1 MQVVFHI
8 GAHQTDHG
16 QLLRSLLKNADLLL
30 AEEVVVPGPSR
41 YRKLIGELLGTLR
54 GAEPDEI
61 LQETLLE
68 AVLDMDEPERLILS
82 SDSFLCV
89 PERALESGRLYNRA
103 YKSAWLRALFPGCE
117 AIFAMAMRNPATL
130 LPALHASNRLKG
142 ISYGDFIGGADPRAF
157 RWADTVARLREANP
171 GAPLILW
178 CNEDTPLIWGD
189 ILRALGGLPDDLTLD
204 GEYDLLGQVMRRSGL
219 VELARRFE
227 EAPRR
232 TPADRRGIV
241 LEVLEGHLAEERL
254 DVEIDL
260 PGWTQDL
267 VDEITALYDAD
278 VAAIRGMEGVTV
290 LAP

>member
-41 YRKLIGELLGTLR
+41 YRKLIGELTGTLR

-61 LQETLLE
+61 VQETLLE
-68 AVLDMDEPERLILS
+68 AVLDMDEPERLVLS
-82 SDSFLCV
+82 SDSFICV

-103 YKSAWLRALFPGCE
+103 YKTAWLRALFPGCE
-117 AIFAMAMRNPATL
+117 TIFAMAMRNPATL

-142 ISYGDFIGGADPRAF
+142 VSYADFVGGADPRAF
-157 RWADTVARLREANP
+157 RWSDAIARIREANP
-171 GAPLILW
+171 RVPLILW

-189 ILRALGGLPDDLTLD
+189 ILRALCGLPDDLTLD

-227 EAPRR
+227 EAPRM
-232 TPADRRGIV
+232 TPAERRIAV
-241 LEVLEGHLAEERL
+241 YEVLEAHLADDRL

-278 VAAIRGMEGVTV
+278 VAAIRGMEGVRF